1 MNPVLRPILAASLAL
16 ALPSHAAWQT
26 ERTLSSPDGSLTLTL
41 ERDDANGALAWSLAR
56 SGAPII
62 TRGSLG
68 IDLTGVGTVG
78 GQGTISAVETRS
90 VNTTW
95 TPPYGEWSTI
105 PDHFNEETLT
115 LSHASHGALTVRL
128 EFRAYDEGV
137 ALRYRIDGP
146 GTLSVSGEKTSFPLP
161 ASSVVWVTTS
171 AQGAISRVGIGSM
184 GNGMERPLTAELAPN
199 LFVALGEA
207 GLRNHARMKFN
218 RSGTST
224 LVPALASSA
233 TYADTF
239 ASPWRY
245 VRAAASAYELHHGNH
260 LLLNLSEPSEVADTS
275 WIRPGKMLREVTL
288 TTEGSMAT
296 VNWAANHGI
305 DFLHIDAG
313 WYGDEYDDASD
324 ATTVTV
330 DPKRSPG
337 PLDLQA
343 VIDHAKSKGLG
354 VVLYVNRRALERQL
368 DDLLPL
374 YQQWGVAGIK
384 FGFVNVG
391 SQDWTKWLHDSIAK
405 CANHQIM
412 VNVHDEYRM
421 TGVERT
427 LPHFMTAEGI
437 RGDEESPPNEM
448 VLRTLFTRSL
458 AGAGDQTNCYFAPRV
473 STMGSH
479 ASQLAKTVLI
489 YSPWQYLF
497 WYDRPPDAGGSGSV
511 LQDVPELSFFE
522 RLPTVWDETR
532 WLQGHP
538 ETHAVVA
545 RRKGDA
551 WFLGGLNG
559 TTAREFTIPLDFLPA
574 NQNFRLEL
582 FRDDPAVN
590 TVTHVAIDVRVVD
603 RTFTIERPVG
613 SRNGLAAILTPTSDP
628 LTPPPP
634 PPPPG
639 PNPAKLVAIADTT
652 LLQNGMSAR
661 DANFGGRTEVILGGN
676 GNTTD
681 VRHGL
686 FRFDISTI
694 SSQITAGTDIQSAT
708 LTLTEAMAR
717 DTSHNGTLSQTFSV
731 FGLTAANAGWVEGSE
746 NGNLQA
752 GTASLSYR
760 NTASTDWASG
770 AGNGPTAEDLFTF
783 GTDTGASLGSG
794 TVNFATGSQQTL
806 VITITDLAAF
816 KTLLAQWQAQGA
828 TTNAGLAIQ
837 SNGTSQ
843 TMWES
848 RETGL
853 GTSPAR
859 LDITFVTPYDA
870 WAGGPFAA
878 DLTDSDPSLDFDGGS
893 LETGLEWVL
902 GGDPTDGSD
911 DADIAPTFDNTTDP
925 DFFIFTYRRTD
936 AAAADANTAIK
947 VEYGSDLSGWAE
959 AVAEENIVIITP
971 DDDGAG
977 VGIDLVQVK
986 IRRTLAADGKLFAR
1000 LNVVVAT
1007 TP

>member
-1 MNPVLRPILAASLAL
+1 MNPVLRLILAASLAL
-16 ALPSHAAWQT
+16 AGPSHAAWQT
-26 ERTLSSPDGSLTLTL
+26 ERTLSSPDGLLTLTL
-41 ERDDANGALAWSLAR
+41 ERDDANGTLAWSLAR
-56 SGAPII
+56 SGAPIV

-78 GQGTISAVETRS
+78 GQGTIAAVETRT

-95 TPPYGEWSTI
+95 TPPYGERSTI

-137 ALRYRIDGP
+137 ALRYRIDGS

-161 ASSVVWVTTS
+161 ASSVVWVTTT
-171 AQGAISRVGIGSM
+171 AQGAISRVAIGSM

-233 TYADTF
+233 TYAGTF
-239 ASPWRY
+239 TSPWRY
-245 VRAAASAYELHHGNH
+245 VRAAASAYQLHHGNH

-275 WIRPGKMLREVTL
+275 WIRPGKALREMTL
-288 TTEGSMAT
+288 TTTGGMAT

-313 WYGDEYDDASD
+313 WYGDEYNDASD

-330 DPKRSPG
+330 DPKRSRG

-354 VVLYVNRRALERQL
+354 VVLYVNRRALEKQL

-374 YQQWGVAGIK
+374 YQQWGVSGIK

-391 SQDWTKWLHDSIAK
+391 SQQWTKWLHDSIAK

-437 RGDEESPPNEM
+437 RGDELKTPNEM
-448 VLRTLFTRSL
+448 VLRTIFTRSL
-458 AGAGDQTNCYFAPRV
+458 AGAGDQTNCYFDSRIA
-473 STMGSH
+473 TMGSH

-497 WYDRPPDAGGSGSV
+497 WYDRPPELGGA
-511 LQDVPELSFFE
+511 LQDVPELSFFK

-538 ETHAVVA
+538 ETHAVAA
-545 RRKGDA
+545 RRKGEA

-574 NQNFRLEL
+574 GQNFRLEL
-582 FRDDPAVN
+582 FVDDPAVE
-590 TVTHVAIDVRVVD
+590 TVTRVAIHSSVVD
-603 RTFTIERPVG
+603 RSSKITRQVG
-613 SRNGLAAILTPTSDP
+613 VRNGLAAILTPTSDP

-634 PPPPG
+634 LPPPP
-639 PNPAKLVAIADTT
+639 PPPDASLVAIADTS
-652 LLQNGMSAR
+652 LMQNSSTAVVANYGAR
-661 DANFGGRTEVILGGN
+661 TNVNVGN
-676 GNTTD
+676 NGTTATP
-681 VRHGL
+681 RYGI
-686 FRFDISTI
+686 FRFDITTI
-694 SSQITAGTDIQSAT
+694 ASQITAGTDIQSAT
-708 LTLTEAMAR
+708 LTLTEDMAQ
-717 DTSHNGTLSQTFSV
+717 DANQNGAGVGTGTRTLSA
-731 FGLTAANAGWVEGSE
+731 FGITAANAGWVEGTE
-746 NGNLQA
+746 NGNRQT
-752 GTASLSYR
+752 GSPSISFR
-760 NTASTDWASG
+760 NTQATDATSTDWDSGGAS
-770 AGNGPTAEDLFTF
+770 PDLSQLFTI

-794 TVNFATGSQQTL
+794 SVTFATGSRQTV
-806 VITITDLAAF
+806 VINLNAAAL
-816 KTLLAQWQAQGA
+816 KTLLAQWQTQGA
-828 TTNAGLAIQ
+828 NNAGLAVQ
-837 SNGTSQ
+837 ASGNNQ
-843 TMWES
+843 TFWES
-848 RETGL
+848 KETG
-853 GTSPAR
+853 GGSPAR
-859 LDITFVTPYDA
+859 LDITFVT
-870 WAGGPFAA
+870 
-878 DLTDSDPSLDFDGGS
+878 SGS
-893 LETGLEWVL
+893 
-902 GGDPTDGSD
+902 P
-911 DADIAPTFDNTTDP
+911 
-925 DFFIFTYRRTD
+925 
-936 AAAADANTAIK
+936 
-947 VEYGSDLSGWAE
+947 
-959 AVAEENIVIITP
+959 
-971 DDDGAG
+971 
-977 VGIDLVQVK
+977 
-986 IRRTLAADGKLFAR
+986 
-1000 LNVVVAT
+1000 
-1007 TP
+1007 